1 MPYVYNPETG
11 EFEQQI
17 EITFGVSQ
25 SNLNIGESATLR
37 WHVAG
42 AQNVY
47 LEYDGTRERVDM
59 IGRKRIRPQRD
70 TKYKIIAL
78 SVGGLREEREITI
91 HVNLPDIPEISFEA
105 SEQSL
110 IEGGEVTL
118 NWHIR
123 YAESAIMKFNDFEGS
138 ICLDDTWT
146 TSPQA
151 TTTYTI
157 IAKSLK
163 SSKVK
168 EQQVTVIVFSAPII
182 QFTSSET
189 LLEKGET
196 AQLIWNIQFAQSA
209 TLEINGESENI
220 SSEGQKTIVPERI
233 GDYVCKINV
242 VGLDH
247 KIENHRQLK
256 ISVVPTKPY
265 ISFTSSNHSLL
276 RGESVQLRWNVQ
288 HAQSAMLEIDG
299 QAQDVPLS
307 SSKTVYPQQTTA
319 YKIAAKSLKYNRINE
334 KQVTIEV
341 IPVPVIQLS
350 ASTTE
355 FEKGETA
362 QLTWS
367 VEDAQKAQLIYDDVT
382 KDIDMAGTMTV
393 SPRQATTYCIE
404 TEYLYK
410 GEIKKCEKEITLS
423 VKIPEPI
430 DCATKDGW
438 KFTAEGLL
446 KSQKD
451 DFCQYIDSVLK
462 DRKELQRRLEMPY
475 LEKPSLEE
483 GCGAFLAILAAIPSL
498 GIFLVYLGEWWDEVK
513 NLFDFIDFLI
523 SAAMLAFCII
533 VILFLIMHIPFVVQ
547 MLFFERRIKKT
558 KTKLNRIVK
567 KRLANHPEYKDVT
580 VSFHSNNKQS

>member
-1 MPYVYNPETG
+1 
-11 EFEQQI
+11 
-17 EITFGVSQ
+17 
-25 SNLNIGESATLR
+25 
-37 WHVAG
+37 
-42 AQNVY
+42 
-47 LEYDGTRERVDM
+47 
-59 IGRKRIRPQRD
+59 
-70 TKYKIIAL
+70 
-78 SVGGLREEREITI
+78 
-91 HVNLPDIPEISFEA
+91 
-105 SEQSL
+105 
-110 IEGGEVTL
+110 
-118 NWHIR
+118 
-123 YAESAIMKFNDFEGS
+123 
-138 ICLDDTWT
+138 
-146 TSPQA
+146 
-151 TTTYTI
+151 
-157 IAKSLK
+157 
-163 SSKVK
+163 
-168 EQQVTVIVFSAPII
+168 
-182 QFTSSET
+182 
-189 LLEKGET
+189 
-196 AQLIWNIQFAQSA
+196 
-209 TLEINGESENI
+209 
-220 SSEGQKTIVPERI
+220 
-233 GDYVCKINV
+233 
-242 VGLDH
+242 
-247 KIENHRQLK
+247 
-256 ISVVPTKPY
+256 
-265 ISFTSSNHSLL
+265 
-276 RGESVQLRWNVQ
+276 
-288 HAQSAMLEIDG
+288 
-299 QAQDVPLS
+299 
-307 SSKTVYPQQTTA
+307 
-319 YKIAAKSLKYNRINE
+319 LKYNRINE